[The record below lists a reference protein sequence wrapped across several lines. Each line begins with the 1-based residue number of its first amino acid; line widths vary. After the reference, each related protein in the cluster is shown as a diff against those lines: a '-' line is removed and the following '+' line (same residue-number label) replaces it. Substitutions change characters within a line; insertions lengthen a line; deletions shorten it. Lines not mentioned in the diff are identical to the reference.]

1 MSVEEL
7 ELVVSRLAADELAL
21 FSQWF
26 DEFRA
31 QQWDRQIE
39 ADILAG
45 KLDRLA
51 SVPMM
56 TSSPVVALPFETFC
70 LTRILVSLPRWRLQE
85 IRETLPIKI

>member
-7 ELVVSRLAADELAL
+7 ELVVSRLGADEFAV

-31 QQWDRQIE
+31 QRWGRQIE

-45 KLDRLA
+45 KLDLA
-51 SVPMM
+51 SQR
-56 TSSPVVALPFETFC
+56 ADDDFESGHCTM
-70 LTRILVSLPRWRLQE
+70 IN
-85 IRETLPIKI
+85 ETNQR

>member
-31 QQWDRQIE
+31 EQWDRQIE
-39 ADILAG
+39 ADVAAG
-45 KLDRLA
+45 NLDGPGRRA
-51 SVPMM
+51 DDDFESGRC
-56 TSSPVVALPFETFC
+56 TSL
-70 LTRILVSLPRWRLQE
+70 
-85 IRETLPIKI
+85 

>member
-1 MSVEEL
+1 MSIEEL
-7 ELVVSRLAADELAL
+7 ELVVSRLAADELDL

-45 KLDRLA
+45 KLDAAGQRA
-51 SVPMM
+51 DDD
-56 TSSPVVALPFETFC
+56 FEAGRC
-70 LTRILVSLPRWRLQE
+70 NPL
-85 IRETLPIKI
+85 

>member
-7 ELVVSRLAADELAL
+7 ELVVSRLAADEFAL
-21 FSQWF
+21 FSRWF

-45 KLDRLA
+45 KLDTAGDHAEDDFESGRC
-51 SVPMM
+51 
-56 TSSPVVALPFETFC
+56 TSL
-70 LTRILVSLPRWRLQE
+70 
-85 IRETLPIKI
+85 

>member
-31 QQWDRQIE
+31 EQWDRQIE
-39 ADILAG
+39 ADVAAG
-45 KLDRLA
+45 KLEAAGRRADDDFESGRC
-51 SVPMM
+51 
-56 TSSPVVALPFETFC
+56 TSL
-70 LTRILVSLPRWRLQE
+70 
-85 IRETLPIKI
+85 

>member
-31 QQWDRQIE
+31 QKWDRQIE

-45 KLDRLA
+45 KLDPAGQRA
-51 SVPMM
+51 DDDFDSGRC
-56 TSSPVVALPFETFC
+56 TSL
-70 LTRILVSLPRWRLQE
+70 
-85 IRETLPIKI
+85 

>member
-21 FSQWF
+21 FSRWF

-45 KLDRLA
+45 KLDTAGEQADDDFESGRC
-51 SVPMM
+51 
-56 TSSPVVALPFETFC
+56 TSL
-70 LTRILVSLPRWRLQE
+70 
-85 IRETLPIKI
+85 

>member
-7 ELVVSRLAADELAL
+7 ELVVSRLAAEEFAI
-21 FSQWF
+21 FSRWF

-45 KLDRLA
+45 KLD
-51 SVPMM
+51 
-56 TSSPVVALPFETFC
+56 VAGKRADDDFESGRCTN
-70 LTRILVSLPRWRLQE
+70 L
-85 IRETLPIKI
+85 

>member
-7 ELVVSRLAADELAL
+7 ELVVSRLAAEEFAI
-21 FSQWF
+21 FSRWF

-45 KLDRLA
+45 KLDAAGQRA
-51 SVPMM
+51 DDD
-56 TSSPVVALPFETFC
+56 FESGRCTN
-70 LTRILVSLPRWRLQE
+70 L
-85 IRETLPIKI
+85 

>member
-1 MSVEEL
+1 MSIEEL
-7 ELVVSRLAADELAL
+7 ELVVSHLAADELDL

-45 KLDRLA
+45 KLDAAGQRA
-51 SVPMM
+51 DDDFESGRC
-56 TSSPVVALPFETFC
+56 TSL
-70 LTRILVSLPRWRLQE
+70 
-85 IRETLPIKI
+85 

>member
-7 ELVVSRLAADELAL
+7 ELVVSRLAADEFAV

-31 QQWDRQIE
+31 QQWDHQIE

-45 KLDRLA
+45 KLDPAGKRA
-51 SVPMM
+51 DDD
-56 TSSPVVALPFETFC
+56 FEAGRC
-70 LTRILVSLPRWRLQE
+70 NPL
-85 IRETLPIKI
+85 

>member
-39 ADILAG
+39 GDILAG
-45 KLDRLA
+45 KLDPAGQRA
-51 SVPMM
+51 DDDFESGRC
-56 TSSPVVALPFETFC
+56 TSL
-70 LTRILVSLPRWRLQE
+70 
-85 IRETLPIKI
+85 

>member
-21 FSQWF
+21 FSRWF

-31 QQWDRQIE
+31 EQWDRQIE

-45 KLDRLA
+45 KLDGAGQRADIDFKSERSTPL
-51 SVPMM
+51 
-56 TSSPVVALPFETFC
+56 
-70 LTRILVSLPRWRLQE
+70 
-85 IRETLPIKI
+85 

>member
-1 MSVEEL
+1 MSLKEL
-7 ELVVSRLAADELAL
+7 ELVVARLAADEFAL

-45 KLDRLA
+45 KLDLA
-51 SVPMM
+51 SQR
-56 TSSPVVALPFETFC
+56 ADDDFESDRCTM
-70 LTRILVSLPRWRLQE
+70 IN
-85 IRETLPIKI
+85 ETNQR

>member
-31 QQWDRQIE
+31 EQWDRQIE
-39 ADILAG
+39 ADLLAG
-45 KLDRLA
+45 KLDPAGRRA
-51 SVPMM
+51 DDDFESGRC
-56 TSSPVVALPFETFC
+56 TSL
-70 LTRILVSLPRWRLQE
+70 
-85 IRETLPIKI
+85 